1 VPESIPLSFL
11 ELLEKVRAVLPSGL
25 TVYAVGGA
33 VRDELLGRPIHDV
46 DFVLSGDV
54 LKIGR
59 RAANAL
65 GGAYYPLDEEH
76 DTARVILSQPD
87 GSRLAL
93 DFAAQRGPDLE
104 SDLRARDFTLNA
116 IAVEL
121 RDPQT
126 LLDPLEGGADLRA
139 KLLRAC
145 SPTAFEDDPLRILR
159 GVRLATG
166 FGFHIQPETR
176 QLMRQSVERL
186 PRISPERLRDELF
199 RILDGPQPATALRDL
214 DLLGGLLYV
223 LPELLALKGVTQSPP
238 HFEDVWSHTLSVLQ
252 KLESV
257 LKTLA
262 LPPFDKLRM
271 PNEPEAFDKLRMPN
285 DPEAFD
291 KLRMPNDPEAADK
304 LRMPNDPEAAAN
316 LALAPLSLR
325 LGRYREQ
332 LHAHLSAPLNPL
344 RSVRALL
351 FMAALYH
358 DIAKP
363 DTRQVEG
370 SGRIRFLE
378 HELVGEQV
386 AARRA
391 RVLHL
396 SNDEIERLKK
406 IVHHHMRPLLLAQT
420 GQLPTRRAVYRFYH
434 ATGPAGVDVC
444 LLSLADSLAT
454 YGPELPQDVWG
465 HQIDVVRT
473 LLEAWWERPDESIS
487 PPALIDGHDLMQALN
502 LEPGPEVG
510 RLLELVRE
518 AQASGEVH
526 DQKGALAMARASLR
540 DKSDRQ

>member
-1 VPESIPLSFL
+1 MPEATPLSFQ
-11 ELLEKVRAVLPSGL
+11 ELLEKVRAVLPPGV
-25 TVYAVGGA
+25 TVYVVGGA
-33 VRDELLGRPIHDV
+33 VRDELLGRPIHDL
-46 DFVLSGDV
+46 DFVLSGDA

-65 GGAYYPLDEEH
+65 GGAYYPLDEER
-76 DTARVILSQPD
+76 DTARVILFQPD

-93 DFAAQRGPDLE
+93 DFAALRGPDLE

-121 RDPQT
+121 RDLQT
-126 LLDPLEGGADLRA
+126 LLDPLGGAADLRA
-139 KLLRAC
+139 RLLRAC
-145 SPTAFEDDPLRILR
+145 SPTAFENDPLRILR
-159 GVRLATG
+159 GVRLATA

-176 QLMRQSVERL
+176 QLMRQSVKRL
-186 PRISPERLRDELF
+186 PGVSPERLRDELF
-199 RILDGPQPATALRDL
+199 RILDGPQPATALRAL
-214 DLLGGLLYV
+214 DLLGVLSYI
-223 LPELLALKGVTQSPP
+223 LPELPALKGVTQSPP
-238 HFEDVWSHTLSVLQ
+238 HFEEVWDHTLSVLR

-262 LPPFDKLRM
+262 LQ
-271 PNEPEAFDKLRMPN
+271 A
-285 DPEAFD
+285 
-291 KLRMPNDPEAADK
+291 
-304 LRMPNDPEAAAN
+304 DPEAAAN

-332 LHAHLSAPLNPL
+332 LHAHLSASINPL

-378 HELVGEQV
+378 HELVGEKA

-391 RVLHL
+391 GELHL

-406 IVHHHMRPLLLAQT
+406 IVRHHMRPLLLAQT

-454 YGPELPQDVWG
+454 YGPGLPQDLWG

-473 LLEAWWERPDESIS
+473 LLEAWWERPQESIS
-487 PPALIDGHDLMQALN
+487 PPALIDGNDLMQALN

-510 RLLELVRE
+510 RLLELVHE
-518 AQASGEVH
+518 AQACGEVH
-526 DQKGALAMARASLR
+526 DQEGALALARKGMQKKDPSTPENGIEG
-540 DKSDRQ
+540 

>member
-1 VPESIPLSFL
+1 VPEATPLSFL

-25 TVYAVGGA
+25 AVYAVGGA

-46 DFVLSGDV
+46 DFVVSGDA

-65 GGAYYPLDEEH
+65 GGAYYPLDEQR

-116 IAVEL
+116 MAVEL
-121 RDPQT
+121 SDPQT
-126 LLDPLEGGADLRA
+126 LLDPLEGAADLRA
-139 KLLRAC
+139 RRLRAC

-166 FGFHIQPETR
+166 FGFHILPETR
-176 QLMRQSVERL
+176 HLMRQSVERL
-186 PRISPERLRDELF
+186 PSISPERLRDELF
-199 RILDGPQPATALRDL
+199 RILDGPQPATALRAL
-214 DLLGGLLYV
+214 ELLGGLFYI
-223 LPELLALKGVTQSPP
+223 LPELPALKGVTQSPP
-238 HFEDVWSHTLSVLQ
+238 HFEDVWDHTLSVLQ

-262 LPPFDKLRM
+262 LPH
-271 PNEPEAFDKLRMPN
+271 
-285 DPEAFD
+285 
-291 KLRMPNDPEAADK
+291 
-304 LRMPNDPEAAAN
+304 DPEAAAN

-325 LGRYREQ
+325 LGRFREQ
-332 LHAHLSAPLNPL
+332 LQAHLSVSINPL

-370 SGRIRFLE
+370 SGRIRFFE

-386 AARRA
+386 VARRA
-391 RVLHL
+391 SELHL

-420 GQLPTRRAVYRFYH
+420 GQLPTRRAVYRFFH

-454 YGPELPQDVWG
+454 YGSELPQDLWG
-465 HQIDVVRT
+465 QQIDVIRT
-473 LLEAWWERPDESIS
+473 LLEAWWERPDESVS
-487 PPALIDGHDLMQALN
+487 PPVLIDGHDLMQALN

-526 DQKGALAMARASLR
+526 DQAGALAMARARLLGKSLSG
-540 DKSDRQ
+540 KPSEI